1 MRDFL
6 PAEVKAR
13 EKVLSTVRGVF
24 ESYGFAPL
32 ETPAIE
38 RLEILQGKYGEEG
51 DRLIFQIAQRGKRA
65 GEEAD
70 LALRYDLTVPLARV
84 VAEYQGR
91 TGKI

>member
-38 RLEILQGKYGEEG
+38 RLEILQ
-51 DRLIFQIAQRGKRA
+51 AWA
-65 GEEAD
+65 GENDPARVEQIGEIIAD
-70 LALRYDLTVPLARV
+70 IRRRLARNDHA
-84 VAEYQGR
+84 AE
-91 TGKI
+91 